1 MNAAVSLGLS
11 LFFIGTGFST
21 VQDTYTP
28 ADFINISAGSLRA
41 RFDDA
46 VSQGRRGTSDTFWIA
61 YQMPPSHSNNY
72 ISVSDGI
79 EVVRQSSSER
89 LAMFL
94 LTRKSDGGIDKLRP
108 VHYGDD
114 LRVHDRKVYW
124 LGEPSGEESARLL
137 LDIARNSASTQVK
150 KDAVF
155 WLAQEMSRQAG
166 EELEKLATTDPEVE
180 VQKQVVFALSLRK
193 NDEAIP
199 ALERIATNH
208 PNSTVRKQA
217 IFWLG
222 QKRDPRVIDFFEQM
236 LKKN

>member
-1 MNAAVSLGLS
+1 MKAAARLAVIW
-11 LFFIGTGFST
+11 FFVGSGFT
-21 VQDTYTP
+21 TAQDSYTP
-28 ADFINISAGSLRA
+28 ADFVRIDAGSLRA

-61 YQMPPSHSNNY
+61 YEMPPNRSKNY
-72 ISVSDGI
+72 VSVADGI
-79 EVVRQSSSER
+79 EVVRQNSSER
-89 LAMFL
+89 VALFL

-108 VHYGDD
+108 VNYGDD

-124 LGEPSGEESARLL
+124 VGEPSGEESALLL
-137 LDIARNSASTQVK
+137 LDIARDSASTQVK

-155 WLAQEMSRQAG
+155 WLAQEVSRQAG

-199 ALERIATNH
+199 ALERIATSH
-208 PNSTVRKQA
+208 PNSAVRKQA